1 MGSACSPVLLPRP
14 RFPRQRE
21 LVVEPFRRVGLVPA
35 NQSTHPS
42 AQQATHAV
50 AEASGAQ
57 GICWFYQAAVGALDL
72 MVQIVPERAS
82 QEQHEWAWVHGVK
95 LLLHVAPLSGEG
107 RSEWGGR
114 SVHRGKFPDAS
125 CLGSHWLLAVFGAGV
140 KAVG

>member
-57 GICWFYQAAVGALDL
+57 GMCWSHQAAVEAFDL
-72 MVQIVPERAS
+72 TVQIVPERAS
-82 QEQHEWAWVHGVK
+82 QEQHEWHGYMEK

-125 CLGSHWLLAVFGAGV
+125 CLGSHWLLAVLGQV
-140 KAVG
+140 

>member
-42 AQQATHAV
+42 EQQATHAV

-82 QEQHEWAWVHGVK
+82 QEQHEWAWVHGEAASPCSPAV
-95 LLLHVAPLSGEG
+95 
-107 RSEWGGR
+107 R
-114 SVHRGKFPDAS
+114 RGQK
-125 CLGSHWLLAVFGAGV
+125 
-140 KAVG
+140 